1 MEYTANISS
10 ARNTFTTQEGWDD
23 INTDSDSDG
32 SVNNVEVRQISDAL
46 PKAEVVKILVNTQGR
61 DKVQAVVH
69 NEDPEPPNIP
79 PHDGNGVEESGN
91 TEGLAAAAAPQL
103 TAPVLQAQMASS
115 MGPQVVPPFQAA
127 VS

>member
-10 ARNTFTTQEGWDD
+10 ARNTFSTQEGWDD
-23 INTDSDSDG
+23 INSNSDSDDNNN
-32 SVNNVEVRQISDAL
+32 NNVDDRQISDVL
-46 PKAEVVKILVNTQGR
+46 PKEVVKILVNTQGR

-69 NEDPEPPNIP
+69 NEDPEPPIIP

-91 TEGLAAAAAPQL
+91 TKRQRAAPQL
-103 TAPVLQAQMASS
+103 TAPVLDQLAAA

>member
-10 ARNTFTTQEGWDD
+10 ARNTFSTQEGWDD
-23 INTDSDSDG
+23 IITDSDSDDNNNNN
-32 SVNNVEVRQISDAL
+32 SVDVRQISDGL
-46 PKAEVVKILVNTQGR
+46 PKEVVKILVNTQSR

-69 NEDPEPPNIP
+69 NEDPEPPIIP

-91 TEGLAAAAAPQL
+91 TERQRAAPQL
-103 TAPVLQAQMASS
+103 SAPVQDQLAAST
-115 MGPQVVPPFQAA
+115 GPQQVVPPFQAA